1 MRTAWILM
9 ILVVAGAGAVA
20 QEGIPASVKFRV
32 VDDAGL
38 PVMDVGVEGGFLD
51 LSQSGVRS
59 AFRGSTDSNGIFVAR
74 GKAVV
79 GVYARFSREGFYSTI
94 VREFVEYKWR
104 ADGRGYERIPSWDR
118 DISVLL
124 KRVRNPIPMYVRQV
138 DSFTFNIFERVG
150 VYSLGRTSS
159 YDFVIGA
166 YLPPNGTGK
175 IEDVRFTWSM
185 SIYATNQIGRA
196 LEYDTLSRIELP
208 NGADGI
214 CRGIPDGEGTGGGK
228 GSQYISAYEAPLDGY
243 TNVITLYRR
252 VRGMKAESN
261 NDRHY
266 LYYFRIR
273 TQTNELGQVTNA
285 LYGKIYGQ
293 INGNFT
299 YYLNPTPNDRNIEFD
314 PNRNLFVFSD
324 RERIGYLP

>member
-1 MRTAWILM
+1 M

-124 KRVRNPIPMYVRQV
+124 KRVRNPIPMYARPVRG
-138 DSFTFNIFERVG
+138 SAFNPFERVG
-150 VYSLGRTSS
+150 VYCLGRTSS
-159 YDFVIGA
+159 YDFVRGA
-166 YLPPNGTGK
+166 FLPPYGTGEVADVEFRWAMNIYSK
-175 IEDVRFTWSM
+175 DEDGLAVD
-185 SIYATNQIGRA
+185 
-196 LEYDTLSRIELP
+196 YDTLSEIRMTNVL
-208 NGADGI
+208 DGI
-214 CRGIPDGEGTGGGK
+214 CRGIPDGGK
-228 GSQYISAYEAPLDGY
+228 GEKKNEGSWYISAYEAPLDGY
-243 TNVITLYRR
+243 TNVITFYERI
-252 VRGMKAESN
+252 RGRKAESN
-261 NDRHY
+261 DDGHY

-314 PNRNLFVFSD
+314 PNRNLFIFSD

>member
-1 MRTAWILM
+1 MNKAM
-9 ILVVAGAGAVA
+9 IVFLFVGVSVAFGQMGT
-20 QEGIPASVKFRV
+20 PARV
-32 VDDAGL
+32 VFIVRNEEGQA
-38 PVMDVGVEGGFLD
+38 VTNAMVVGCFTD
-51 LSQSGVRS
+51 LSPSGGRDR
-59 AFRGSTDSNGIFVAR
+59 FTGRTDTGGMYRAKGVAIP
-74 GKAVV
+74 
-79 GVYARFSREGFYSTI
+79 GVYARFTCPGHYETI
-94 VREFVEYKWR
+94 IETNRPVIAR
-104 ADGRGYERIPSWDR
+104 ADGKGYEVPARWDVQIP
-118 DISVLL
+118 ILL
-124 KRVRNPIPMYVRQV
+124 KRIRNAIPMYARPVRG
-138 DSFTFNIFERVG
+138 SAFNPFERVG
-150 VYSLGRTSS
+150 VYCLGRTSS

-214 CRGIPDGEGTGGGK
+214 CRGEPDGKTTGGGT

-243 TNVITLYRR
+243 TNVITIYERI
-252 VRGMKAESN
+252 RGRKAESN
-261 NDRHY
+261 DDGHY

-273 TQTNELGQVTNA
+273 TQTNDLGQVTNA

-314 PNRNLFVFSD
+314 PNRNLFIFSE